1 MKSPVFVVVGHVNRG
16 KSSIVSTLA
25 ADDSV
30 RIDAMPGTTRHCRA
44 YPMRVGGQTLYT
56 LVDTP
61 GFERPRQVLTW
72 LQERERSM
80 AQRREV
86 VAEFVAEHQGRGE
99 FGQECELLR
108 PILDGAAILYV
119 VDGSKPPSPKY
130 EAEMEI
136 LRWTAQPRVALINS
150 TGSEDYSTAWQAML
164 DQFFNIVRPF
174 NAHQADFQQRL
185 RLLKMLREIS
195 EATREPL
202 QRAIESLRADRLAN
216 LREAA
221 EVIAEMLVE
230 MMTRVDA
237 KRLATDADPA
247 AYQQALAEKYYDQL
261 RRRERAGHH
270 RLKGIFLHHQLEV
283 AEHPLEIAG
292 EDLFDVDSW
301 NRLGLSRKQLTAAG
315 AAAGAVA
322 GGMVDAASAAVSF
335 PFGTLIGGATGGA
348 ASWYAATKLPEVKI
362 QGFPLGG
369 QLLKIGPMKNP
380 NFPWVVL
387 DRALLYVDVV
397 ADRAHARRGQV
408 RLEAEPSPPGIVT
421 AIQAAGRKN
430 VERCFASLRR
440 LPPPENSDTIC
451 STLAE
456 QIYQILQPR
465 HEVTD

>member
-1 MKSPVFVVVGHVNRG
+1 MNPPVFVVVGHVNRG

-30 RIDAMPGTTRHCRA
+30 RIDSMPGTTRHCREF
-44 YPMRVGGQTLYT
+44 PMRVGGQTLYT

-72 LQERERSM
+72 LKKQDTST
-80 AQRREV
+80 AQRRKAVED
-86 VAEFVAEHQGRGE
+86 FVAQHQRTGE
-99 FGQECELLR
+99 FEQERELLR
-108 PILDGAAILYV
+108 PILAGAAILYV

-150 TGSEDYSTAWQAML
+150 TGSEDYCAAWHSML
-164 DQFFNIVRPF
+164 DQFFNMVRPF

-185 RLLKMLREIS
+185 RLLKMLREMS

-202 QRAIESLRADRLAN
+202 ERAIQSLVEDRQAN

-221 EVIAEMLVE
+221 EVIAEMQVQ
-230 MMTRVDA
+230 MITRVEE

-247 AYQQALAEKYYDQL
+247 QHQAALAERYYDEL
-261 RRRERAGHH
+261 RRAERAGHN
-270 RLKGIFLHHQLEV
+270 RLKRIFLHHQLEV
-283 AEHPLEIAG
+283 SEAQLQIAG
-292 EDLFDVDSW
+292 DDLFDVDSW

-322 GGMVDAASAAVSF
+322 GGMVDAASAAISF

-362 QGFPLGG
+362 QVFL
-369 QLLKIGPMKNP
+369 
-380 NFPWVVL
+380 W
-387 DRALLYVDVV
+387 
-397 ADRAHARRGQV
+397 
-408 RLEAEPSPPGIVT
+408 
-421 AIQAAGRKN
+421 
-430 VERCFASLRR
+430 
-440 LPPPENSDTIC
+440 
-451 STLAE
+451 
-456 QIYQILQPR
+456 
-465 HEVTD
+465 